1 VLIFFQRLTQHF
13 HQKLTRRKSEKVVL
27 RRQISTLFCG
37 SGSNANIA
45 SKRVNLSAPSTAMNG
60 NYFSSLIDSAFRPF
74 LSDLGF
80 TFQSTHLSGRYY
92 RATFV
97 EPQHTLVV
105 TFEPG
110 DEEVVV
116 MLLTNGD
123 DSLKAIDDSAI
134 TPRLGDLNARYMS
147 ETTARA
153 RKENNAYFGQFEQ
166 TDPAEKMLLKCAKDL
181 RLVLLLHL
189 GKILGDLGSG

>member
-1 VLIFFQRLTQHF
+1 
-13 HQKLTRRKSEKVVL
+13 
-27 RRQISTLFCG
+27 
-37 SGSNANIA
+37 
-45 SKRVNLSAPSTAMNG
+45 MNG
-60 NYFSSLIDSAFRPF
+60 NSFSSLIDSTFRPF

-80 TFQSTHLSGRYY
+80 VFQSVQLSGRYY

-97 EPQHTLVV
+97 EHQHTLIV

-123 DSLKAIDDSAI
+123 DSLKAIDDPAR
-134 TPRLGDLNARYMS
+134 TPRLGDLSARYMS
-147 ETTARA
+147 ATTPLART
-153 RKENNAYFGQFEQ
+153 ENRAYFSQFEQ

-181 RLVLLLHL
+181 RLVLPLHL
-189 GKILGDLGSG
+189 GKALGREASV